1 MTEVDMQYVED
12 AFVAAVARAEKAGFD
27 FIEIHGAHGYLI
39 SSFLS
44 PLSNT
49 RTDSY
54 GGQPLENRLRFPL
67 RVIKRVREAWP
78 NKPLFVRISGTE
90 WAAGPEKD
98 ESGTWKSW
106 GIEQSIILAG
116 ELKKLGVDLLH
127 MSSGGNWAQ
136 QQITLGPGY
145 QVSVSVFLSLNI
157 IY

>member
-1 MTEVDMQYVED
+1 MQYVED
-12 AFVAAVARAEKAGFD
+12 AFVAAAARAEKAGFD

-49 RTDSY
+49 RSDSY

-98 ESGTWKSW
+98 ESGVWKSW
-106 GIEQSIILAG
+106 GIEQTVILAG

-136 QQITLGPGY
+136 QQIALGPGY
-145 QVSVSVFLSLNI
+145 QVSFSLSSS
-157 IY
+157 